1 MRDHEVP
8 THVGAED
15 KALLFLTFPQV
26 AAMLAVFGMGYGV
39 WRFTPFGPS
48 ELRLGLAAVVALIGV
63 AATIG
68 QIGGR
73 RLPLVAADLLKY
85 RLTPRRYEGAVLE
98 LVRAEPPAPV
108 ERPQSR
114 LALLASAAKRR
125 AARRKRSNNNSKENK
140 EKRKM
145 KSERRAFRPHMWFGK
160 RRRHAVEGR
169 KAGKGRHAILGIALL
184 AVLAAGLV
192 FAQSTSADGPD
203 EEEEWHWLSEVEFRP
218 PEPVLGRRLFVE
230 ELTVR
235 SDRAY
240 VTLRAATDLQLR
252 VRAYGGPGGR
262 SYLFFGVASL
272 DEGESID
279 YSLPLNGEAPSLVFS
294 WIDSLDQAGTVT
306 FKGEQLPHPLPSAD
320 GRLCTLTVDS
330 ITWTPGEMSGVV
342 GSSCVASVEE
352 PFDIETSS
360 GHHGQTVKALLD
372 AELTDITGTVSVT
385 VGDAHTSA
393 ALIPN
398 GDTPFSVDITDEQTI
413 RHVGFGA
420 MLTATVEAET
430 PPVVELT
437 HHEEWVEEV
446 SVLRPGTGEW
456 VSKTVTHDH
465 GTATSTT
472 HTISAYLSIPSETIS
487 LDVTVEVVHEEH
499 VTAEVGE
506 SGTATATLSEEYE
519 LALTIGSDAPYEALV
534 LPEKEEPD
542 KAEQR
547 PLTPDEFDDLFG
559 WEYPH

>member
-26 AAMLAVFGMGYGV
+26 AAMLAVAGMGYGV

-98 LVRAEPPAPV
+98 LVRAAPPAPV
-108 ERPQSR
+108 ERPPSR
-114 LALLASAAKRR
+114 LTLLASAA
-125 AARRKRSNNNSKENK
+125 RRKTMRRKQSNNNIKENK

-169 KAGKGRHAILGIALL
+169 KAGKGRHAILGVAML

-272 DEGESID
+272 DEGETID

-294 WIDSLDQAGTVT
+294 WIDSLDQAGDGNVQ
-306 FKGEQLPHPLPSAD
+306 GRAAAAPSALRRGEALHPD
-320 GRLCTLTVDS
+320 GRLDHLDAGRDVRRRRLQLRGIRRGAVRHRDVQRAPRPDGQGAAGREGDS
-330 ITWTPGEMSGVV
+330 HHRDGERYGRRRAYER
-342 GSSCVASVEE
+342 GAYPERRH
-352 PFDIETSS
+352 PILR
-360 GHHGQTVKALLD
+360 GHHG
-372 AELTDITGTVSVT
+372 
-385 VGDAHTSA
+385 
-393 ALIPN
+393 
-398 GDTPFSVDITDEQTI
+398 
-413 RHVGFGA
+413 
-420 MLTATVEAET
+420 
-430 PPVVELT
+430 
-437 HHEEWVEEV
+437 
-446 SVLRPGTGEW
+446 
-456 VSKTVTHDH
+456 
-465 GTATSTT
+465 
-472 HTISAYLSIPSETIS
+472 
-487 LDVTVEVVHEEH
+487 
-499 VTAEVGE
+499 
-506 SGTATATLSEEYE
+506 
-519 LALTIGSDAPYEALV
+519 
-534 LPEKEEPD
+534 
-542 KAEQR
+542 
-547 PLTPDEFDDLFG
+547 
-559 WEYPH
+559 